1 MYPHLEARD
10 ILSILDRHEE
20 GEDEGEDYE
29 EYVDRNADSQGTRQC
44 LPILCIEA
52 RDEVV

>member
-1 MYPHLEARD
+1 MFPHLEARD
-10 ILSILDRHEE
+10 ILNILDRREE

-29 EYVDRNADSQGTRQC
+29 EYVDENADSQGTRKC
-44 LPILCIEA
+44 PLNLCVGT